1 MGYQFIHIETYGK
14 ESSRTNRK
22 QSAQAI
28 AAECERLEFDCL
40 HVATPT
46 PPINIF
52 GCRPSEAVEIAE
64 NQASIAN
71 DSIGRKLRKDAQ
83 IILAGVVSYPIPVAE
98 LDPQCPKFRKWLTLN
113 HHFLRQ
119 KYGSQYKSLEFHRDE
134 TFPHCH
140 FYIVPALDSN
150 SRMNIGDVHQ
160 GIYARDNCN
169 STSAKQKIRAYK
181 EAMRQFQDEYYQ
193 KVAKEVGLTRS
204 GPRQRRLSRKEWMTE
219 QSTAKLI
226 SETINELSTKHRKLA
241 HKEKQLKRFYQKA
254 NRLNLD
260 LDRSQIITKSNN
272 NNNIGYN
279 YD

>member
-14 ESSRTNRK
+14 ESSRTNKK

-40 HVATPT
+40 HVETPL

-52 GCRPSEAVEIAE
+52 GCRPSEAVKFAE
-64 NQASIAN
+64 NQASVAT

-83 IILAGVVSYPIPVAE
+83 IILAGVVSYPIPVAD
-98 LDPQCPKFRKWLTLN
+98 LDPQSPKFKRWLILN
-113 HHFLRQ
+113 HNFLKQ
-119 KYGSQYKSLEFHRDE
+119 KYGSQYKSLELHRDE
-134 TFPHCH
+134 TYPHCH
-140 FYIVPALDSN
+140 FIVVPALDSN

-193 KVAKEVGLTRS
+193 KVAREVGLTRS
-204 GPRQRRLSRKEWMTE
+204 GPRKRRLSRKEWMTE
-219 QSTAKLI
+219 KSTAKLI
-226 SETINELSTKHRKLA
+226 TETINKLSARQRNIA
-241 HKEKQLKRFYQKA
+241 QKEKQLRRFYQKT
-254 NRLNLD
+254 NKLNFN
-260 LDRSQIITKSNN
+260 LDRSNLIRES
-272 NNNIGYN
+272 NNNIGYS